1 MLAKQNLNIVSS
13 LCQRCSFEIDDK
25 LSFSSNFSDVG
36 EKLELVGECS
46 PIKDSPQPMEQRTNE
61 SDKWRIRHLEKLLNM
76 NLENQAQLQTV
87 LTKESEDSGRIIKK
101 LQSTVQAYE
110 K

>member
-1 MLAKQNLNIVSS
+1 
-13 LCQRCSFEIDDK
+13 
-25 LSFSSNFSDVG
+25 
-36 EKLELVGECS
+36 
-46 PIKDSPQPMEQRTNE
+46 MEQRTNE

-87 LTKESEDSGRIIKK
+87 LTKESEDSAWIIKK